1 MPEPTRPAR
10 EAAIDDLLTE
20 EIARL
25 LMRAD
30 RVERRE
36 VDALMTRALAMRLR
50 TTERPNLEEI
60 EP

>member
-1 MPEPTRPAR
+1 MPGWTRPAR
-10 EAAIDDLLTE
+10 EAGIDDLLTE

-30 RVERRE
+30 RVERQE
-36 VDALMTRALAMRLR
+36 VKALMVRALALRLR
-50 TTERPNLEEI
+50 TTEPPPFEEI

>member
-1 MPEPTRPAR
+1 MPEWTRPAR
-10 EAAIDDLLTE
+10 EAGIDDLLTE

-30 RVERRE
+30 RVERQE
-36 VDALMTRALAMRLR
+36 VEALMVRTLALRLR
-50 TTERPNLEEI
+50 TTKPAPFEEI

>member
-1 MPEPTRPAR
+1 MPGWTRPAR
-10 EAAIDDLLTE
+10 EAGIDDLLTE

-30 RVERRE
+30 RVERQE
-36 VDALMTRALAMRLR
+36 VKALMVRTLALRLR
-50 TTERPNLEEI
+50 TTEPPPFEEI